1 MKYDLRS
8 RLKIAD
14 IFTITAFAETK
25 AAFLRNCG
33 WFAEQTADRNI
44 CLSAVFSSGGYK
56 KYYPTDRFTVQ
67 PAFFT
72 FTRFLRRTVSGVASV
87 REIKTSSRLAPAVSQ
102 PIIGQLFL
110 ERSEKSGFLMSMP
123 FSLST
128 T

>member
-33 WFAEQTADRNI
+33 WFADRPPTGI
-44 CLSAVFSSGGYK
+44 SAFRLFFLPEDIKSIH
-56 KYYPTDRFTVQ
+56 PTDRFTVQ

>member
-1 MKYDLRS
+1 VKYDLRS

-33 WFAEQTADRNI
+33 WFAEQTGI
-44 CLSAVFSSGGYK
+44 SAFRLFFLPEDIE